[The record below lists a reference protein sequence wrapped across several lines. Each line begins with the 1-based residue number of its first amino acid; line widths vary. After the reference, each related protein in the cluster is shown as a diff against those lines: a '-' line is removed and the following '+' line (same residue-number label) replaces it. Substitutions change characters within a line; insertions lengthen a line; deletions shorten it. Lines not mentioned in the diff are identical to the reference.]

1 MKKKT
6 QKHKLNAENL
16 RNWKTK
22 MQNARQFAENGK
34 KQSARV
40 VWKEDEEEGVVPW
53 TVEKALSSLSH
64 THTALPIV
72 LITGTFTNVVTHP
85 SVPAHR
91 CRYQSFPLFLS
102 F

>member
-1 MKKKT
+1 MKKTT

-64 THTALPIV
+64 THCPP
-72 LITGTFTNVVTHP
+72 HCP
-85 SVPAHR
+85 YHR
-91 CRYQSFPLFLS
+91 HVHKCRYTPLCARS
-102 F
+102 